1 MQKLDD
7 CIVILGCSFDL
18 DDLINHKS
26 YSIKPLII
34 GKCNSYYHN
43 YDYEILNNDFKNLSL
58 IKKIEKKIM
67 YFLFEQRV
75 TKV

>member
-18 DDLINHKS
+18 DDLINHIKS

-43 YDYEILNNDFKNLSL
+43 YDYEIL
-58 IKKIEKKIM
+58 I
-67 YFLFEQRV
+67 LF
-75 TKV
+75 